1 MAQMT
6 QEVDTMRVTDGS
18 GGLCMTCNN
27 APTCYYRATR
37 GPALFCE
44 LFDDYVPPGVRTSRP
59 EVPLSAHSSMARP
72 TTAEEEPSKY
82 TGLCM
87 NCEHRRT
94 CTYPKQEGGVWH
106 CEDYE

>member
-1 MAQMT
+1 MQ
-6 QEVDTMRVTDGS
+6 VTDGS
-18 GGLCMTCNN
+18 GGLCLTCNN

-44 LFDDYVPPGVRTSRP
+44 LFDNYLPPPELGGGKPVPRTDASTALR
-59 EVPLSAHSSMARP
+59 A
-72 TTAEEEPSKY
+72 AEEEAGKF

-87 NCEHRRT
+87 NCGHRAT
-94 CTYPKQEGGVWH
+94 CQHPRPVGGVWH